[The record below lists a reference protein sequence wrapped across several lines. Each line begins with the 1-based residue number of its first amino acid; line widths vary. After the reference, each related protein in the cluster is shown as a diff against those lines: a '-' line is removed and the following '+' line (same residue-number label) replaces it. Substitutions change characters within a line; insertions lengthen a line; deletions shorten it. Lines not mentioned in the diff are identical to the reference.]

1 MIIKFRVLNNV
12 ILSYSGFLMERGKKK
27 SKDELKM

>member
-12 ILSYSGFLMERGKKK
+12 ILSYSGFLMEREKKK
-27 SKDELKM
+27 NQKMS